1 MNRKFFKTL
10 VIVFFCFMFLP
21 GLAVNAQSGQ
31 LKITSVKNNI
41 SLFGTNISVA
51 GEANAGQAI
60 LVGVKSTKDGFVYS
74 TKTSADSSGN
84 WTVTFNQSLKGGQ
97 YNIEAASLGLDG
109 SSVEGAVT
117 YGPVKISGSF
127 AFIVA
132 VFSFL
137 VVILTAGFVGG
148 WYINK
153 LAELKRVRR
162 ILISQRDIISS
173 YNVLK
178 NDVDKALKSSNSAE
192 TNFLLQ
198 RISGNLEK
206 MNKYVAQGVSI
217 IGKYDIIT
225 KIDNFFKIKN
235 KKII

>member
-1 MNRKFFKTL
+1 
-10 VIVFFCFMFLP
+10 
-21 GLAVNAQSGQ
+21 
-31 LKITSVKNNI
+31 
-41 SLFGTNISVA
+41 
-51 GEANAGQAI
+51 
-60 LVGVKSTKDGFVYS
+60 
-74 TKTSADSSGN
+74 
-84 WTVTFNQSLKGGQ
+84 
-97 YNIEAASLGLDG
+97 
-109 SSVEGAVT
+109 VEGAVT